1 MSFFKN
7 LFSKKSVEELKNQSR
22 LDYDKALKNVGD
34 RSTLGVRLRLAN
46 RAKVNI
52 EKTFL
57 EAASLTDKYE
67 SLKEAYLANDESI
80 EGLEVPKLVDPYQLI
95 STDKGVVVSFIPE
108 EYADEVFKLGCS
120 YQTCVITAEKA
131 AEVAQ
136 SILDKIC
143 FELGINKE
151 IDVLEFLT
159 SEENQPTDVD

>member
-34 RSTLGVRLRLAN
+34 RSSLGVRLRLAN

-80 EGLEVPKLVDPYQLI
+80 EGLEVPKLVDSYQLI
-95 STDKGVVVSFIPE
+95 STDKGVVVLSLIH
-108 EYADEVFKLGCS
+108 
-120 YQTCVITAEKA
+120 I
-131 AEVAQ
+131 
-136 SILDKIC
+136 
-143 FELGINKE
+143 
-151 IDVLEFLT
+151 
-159 SEENQPTDVD
+159 